1 MKTAPLNILLICK
14 SLPWRFKGG
23 IQTHTWD
30 LARTLAT
37 KGHAVS
43 ILSGGAYKKPVQKY
57 FREGVQVIEIP
68 FFPGR
73 YIKPISLFA
82 EEFSFNLEVKKWV
95 NLHHIE
101 YQIIHAQGRSGY
113 LLYTNKSLHHKLVNT
128 VHGVTS
134 IEAGGNKALH
144 FNSKIHSGIT
154 QRLERKMLKA
164 SSLSI
169 AVSQDL
175 KNTLG
180 LKGISKNIEV
190 IPNGVKKPKTLAI
203 KRNQKTEDKF
213 LFVGRLH
220 PVKGLIPLLN
230 AMLKTNNGLMLDIVG
245 DGPERKAI
253 EHFIGKHDL
262 GKRVRLLGE
271 KSEDQIQNLLPSYC
285 ALVLPSTYE
294 TQGIVLLEANALGI
308 PVIASDLAA
317 IRESI
322 THGFNG
328 LLCNPNQPSTFID
341 AMAFMIA
348 HKDEARIMGLNGQE
362 RVKRD
367 FSWESITANT
377 IASYQQLA
385 Q

>member
-1 MKTAPLNILLICK
+1 
-14 SLPWRFKGG
+14 
-23 IQTHTWD
+23 
-30 LARTLAT
+30 
-37 KGHAVS
+37 
-43 ILSGGAYKKPVQKY
+43 
-57 FREGVQVIEIP
+57 
-68 FFPGR
+68 
-73 YIKPISLFA
+73 
-82 EEFSFNLEVKKWV
+82 
-95 NLHHIE
+95 
-101 YQIIHAQGRSGY
+101 
-113 LLYTNKSLHHKLVNT
+113 
-128 VHGVTS
+128 
-134 IEAGGNKALH
+134 
-144 FNSKIHSGIT
+144 
-154 QRLERKMLKA
+154 MLKA
-164 SSLSI
+164 ASLSI

-285 ALVLPSTYE
+285 ALVLPSSYE

-328 LLCNPNQPSTFID
+328 LLCDPNQPSTFID

-348 HKDEARIMGLNGQE
+348 HKDEARIMGSNGQE

-385 Q
+385 Y